1 MMNKILKVFRYAGFS
16 LVFIALVSIISHLF
30 SAYSDYKDGLISFNV
45 VEKNVKPEA
54 KIVGGG
60 KFTNKYVGTYQFKPT
75 FMQAILLSD
84 NAVSNIGSGI
94 VFYLILGAAILLI
107 AYTRPNSVERL
118 TENTLWQSVC
128 AGGILFMVL
137 KAAVLLLIDKYVLH
151 LTNNQFGIPRFHQ
164 ESINFSMLSLIV
176 ILTIIYELLSY
187 SRKLKQE
194 NDLTI

>member
-1 MMNKILKVFRYAGFS
+1 MNKILKVFRYAGFS

-30 SAYSDYKDGLISFNV
+30 SAYSDYKDGAISFNV

-54 KIVGGG
+54 KIIGGA

-75 FMQAILLSD
+75 FVQAILLSD
-84 NAVSNIGSGI
+84 NAVSNIGAGI
-94 VFYLILGAAILLI
+94 VFYLILGVTILII
-107 AYTRPNSVERL
+107 AYTWPNSIEKL
-118 TENTLWQSVC
+118 TESTLWQFVC

-137 KAAVLLLIDKYVLH
+137 KGAVVLLIDKYVLQ
-151 LTNNQFGIPRFHQ
+151 LTNNQFGIPSFHQ
-164 ESINFSMLSLIV
+164 ESINFSMLSLIA

>member
-1 MMNKILKVFRYAGFS
+1 MNKILKVFRYAGFS
-16 LVFIALVSIISHLF
+16 LVFISLVSIISHLF
-30 SAYSDYKDGLISFNV
+30 SAYSDYKDGVISFNV
-45 VEKNVKPEA
+45 VDKNVKPEA
-54 KIVGGG
+54 KIIGGA

-84 NAVSNIGSGI
+84 NAVSNIGAGI
-94 VFYLILGAAILLI
+94 VFYLILGVTIIII
-107 AYTRPNSVERL
+107 AYTRPNSIEKL
-118 TENTLWQSVC
+118 TESILWQAVC

-137 KAAVLLLIDKYVLH
+137 KGVVLLLIDKYVLH

-164 ESINFSMLSLIV
+164 ESINFSMLSLIA

-187 SRKLKQE
+187 SRKLKEE